1 MKIHKILNNNVVV
14 VMDAAC
20 AGHWALCLFQRR
32 STCWKRSTI
41 FALKREHSGCGI
53 AKPLPLAEQCR

>member
-20 AGHWALCLFQRR
+20 AGHWALCLLHRR

-41 FALKREHSGCGI
+41 FVCGI
-53 AKPLPLAEQCR
+53 VEPLPLAEL

>member
-20 AGHWALCLFQRR
+20 AGRWALCLLHRR

-41 FALKREHSGCGI
+41 FVLKREHSGCGI
-53 AKPLPLAEQCR
+53 VEPLPLVEQCR